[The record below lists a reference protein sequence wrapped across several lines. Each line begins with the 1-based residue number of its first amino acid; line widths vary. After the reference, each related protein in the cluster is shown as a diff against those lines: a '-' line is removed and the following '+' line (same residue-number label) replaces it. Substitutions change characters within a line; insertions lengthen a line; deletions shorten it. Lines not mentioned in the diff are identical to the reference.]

1 MESVTRDGSTRLG
14 RGRAIALKKRGPF
27 SNFRPSVGQHN
38 LSRSACIRV
47 PLKLIKI
54 TVEAGLLAASI
65 ISNLV
70 FSHGHVKILEMA
82 MRGTRTTSVDS
93 LISCVIYACMYD
105 RLDYDIM
112 GMISYLK
119 L

>member
-93 LISCVIYACMYD
+93 LLGPTYVTQVQMAGST
-105 RLDYDIM
+105 
-112 GMISYLK
+112 
-119 L
+119 